1 MGELI
6 SYFMDVQSHLA
17 ATKSIALTKHLKTCS
32 LNLNNNQITLNKVK
46 LSFCG
51 IFQSAVFANRIVN
64 ISLWAL
70 ESEDLAALLQQN
82 CSLDSFRLFKRRS
95 ETAGKLKRNV

>member
-32 LNLNNNQITLNKVK
+32 LNLNNNQITLIKVK
-46 LSFCG
+46 L
-51 IFQSAVFANRIVN
+51 FQSAVFANRIVN

>member
-17 ATKSIALTKHLKTCS
+17 ATKSIALTKRLKTCS

-46 LSFCG
+46 L
-51 IFQSAVFANRIVN
+51 FQSAVFANRIVN

>member
-46 LSFCG
+46 L
-51 IFQSAVFANRIVN
+51 FQSAVFANRIVN

>member
-32 LNLNNNQITLNKVK
+32 LNLYNNQITLNKVK
-46 LSFCG
+46 L
-51 IFQSAVFANRIVN
+51 FQSAVFANRIVN

>member
-17 ATKSIALTKHLKTCS
+17 ATKSIALSKRLKKCS

-46 LSFCG
+46 L
-51 IFQSAVFANRIVN
+51 FQSAMFANRIVN

>member
-32 LNLNNNQITLNKVK
+32 LNLNNDRISLRTNLAFAEFSNP
-46 LSFCG
+46 
-51 IFQSAVFANRIVN
+51 VFANRIVN

>member
-17 ATKSIALTKHLKTCS
+17 ATKSIALTKRLKTCS

-46 LSFCG
+46 L
-51 IFQSAVFANRIVN
+51 FQSAVFANRIVN

-82 CSLDSFRLFKRRS
+82 CSLDSSRLFKRRS

>member
-17 ATKSIALTKHLKTCS
+17 ATKSIALTKRLKTCL
-32 LNLNNNQITLNKVK
+32 LNLNNKQITLNKVK
-46 LSFCG
+46 L
-51 IFQSAVFANRIVN
+51 FQSAVFANRIVN

-70 ESEDLAALLQQN
+70 GIRGSGRTIATKLQLRFVSVVQ
-82 CSLDSFRLFKRRS
+82 
-95 ETAGKLKRNV
+95 EEE